1 MVSKLKKNTTVISE
15 KCKNMKFEN
24 DNEEYGCVYYT
35 QVDRYNNVNEL
46 VDFYDNRHEIISES
60 LFII

>member
-1 MVSKLKKNTTVISE
+1 
-15 KCKNMKFEN
+15 MKFEN

-46 VDFYDNRHEIISES
+46 VDFYDNRHGIISES